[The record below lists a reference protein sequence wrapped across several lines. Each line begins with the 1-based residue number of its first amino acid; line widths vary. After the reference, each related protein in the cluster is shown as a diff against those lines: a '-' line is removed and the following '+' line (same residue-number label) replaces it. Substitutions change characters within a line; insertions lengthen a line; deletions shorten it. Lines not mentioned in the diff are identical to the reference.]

1 MAVTASQK
9 DQANRKKGITVR
21 VVTSQM
27 DETMFRYGV
36 AGIRFGMGPG

>member
-1 MAVTASQK
+1 MAVAASQK
-9 DQANRKKGITVR
+9 DQARKKGITIG

-27 DETMFRYGV
+27 DETMFRCGV